1 MSVAVKTAPLFA
13 TLMIVVLAACSGGG
27 GGSSVP
33 SGSGRGA
40 LQAVTVKIDVPASTS
55 SSTRRAAYI
64 SPATLVATIT
74 AYGVL
79 QTLPSTP
86 SGTYDLSATSGQC
99 TAGSGG
105 SRTCTL
111 TVQAPAGNDY
121 FLVNLFNAAPVSGA
135 IPGGAQLL
143 SSNTVT
149 LVVVLGQTSV
159 LPVTLNGSPAT
170 IVLSPQGFLLPPG
183 VSSSFTFFVNA
194 LDASGNLIIGPGNYT
209 NPIALAVSGD
219 SSTTLALSTNSIT
232 TPGTTSVTV
241 TYNNGGPFT
250 GTLGGVPTATITGS
264 TSGATSGSLTVQVN
278 AGVATVTVT
287 VPGAPTSNSQNGNV
301 YQAGGYWTIP
311 IVAAY
316 SGSIQYASNNA
327 PANTTASFVASTV
340 APGTLPGTQ
349 PTGTPLLYVS
359 YSLSNTA
366 TFTQDLESIN
376 VTLPGSVTTTG
387 ENFYESVYDT
397 TAGTNVTPSSGTT
410 YAGTGSQ
417 TVSFGLGIVTSNP
430 TAVTLTAA
438 HTYVIV
444 ISSASS
450 APPAGT
456 ITEYPSSI
464 SAPLFIAAGPDGNLW
479 FTGSGAIGKTTTAGA
494 ITTYGGAT
502 SPDGITA
509 GPDGDLWF
517 SDIVGGYGRVAKIT
531 TSGTI
536 TDYGN
541 SSIPS
546 SEGQI
551 TTGPDGNLWFI
562 DTGGDS
568 IGKVTTAGTITE
580 YGGTLT
586 ALSGLTAGPDG
597 NLWFTQATGAGH
609 IGKITTAGTITL
621 YGGSLGQPY
630 EIATGPDGNLWFTEV
645 SNGKIGKITTAGTI
659 TEYGG
664 SLSQPY
670 DITAGPNG
678 NLWFTEYGNGKIGQ
692 ITTAGTITEYGGSL
706 SHPIGI
712 TSGPDGNVW
721 FVENGNNKIGKIV
734 P

>member
-1 MSVAVKTAPLFA
+1 
-13 TLMIVVLAACSGGG
+13 MIVVLSACSGGG

-33 SGSGRGA
+33 SVSRSGA
-40 LQAVTVKIDVPASTS
+40 LQAVTVRIDVPASTS
-55 SSTRRAAYI
+55 SSARRAAYV
-64 SPATLVATIT
+64 SPATLGATIT
-74 AYGVL
+74 AYGTL
-79 QTLPSTP
+79 QTPPSTP
-86 SGTYDLSATSGQC
+86 TGVYDLSSGSGQC
-99 TAGSGG
+99 SAGSGG

-121 FLVNLFNAAPVSGA
+121 FLVKLYNEAPVSGA
-135 IPGGAQLL
+135 IPGGALLL

-149 LVVVLGQTSV
+149 LVVVLGQSNV

-183 VSSSFTFFVNA
+183 QSNSFTFFVNA
-194 LDASGNLIIGPGNYT
+194 LDTSGNLIIGPGNYT

-219 SSTTLALSTNSIT
+219 SHNTLSLSTNSIT
-232 TPGTTSVTV
+232 APGTTSVTV
-241 TYNNGGPFT
+241 TYNNGGAFT
-250 GTLGGVPTATITGS
+250 GTLNGVPTATITGS

-278 AGVATVTVT
+278 SGVTTVTVT
-287 VPGAPTSNSQNGNV
+287 VPGEPTSNSQSGNV

-311 IVAAY
+311 IVAGY

-327 PANTTASFVASTV
+327 PANTTTAFIASTV

-359 YSLSNTA
+359 YSLNNTTA
-366 TFTQDLESIN
+366 FTQDLESIN
-376 VTLPGSVTTTG
+376 VTLPSSVTTTG

-397 TAGTNVTPSSGTT
+397 TAGTNLTPSSGTT

-430 TAVTLTAA
+430 TAVTLTSA

-450 APPAGT
+450 AAPAGT
-456 ITEYPSSI
+456 ITEYPSGQSG
-464 SAPLFIAAGPDGNLW
+464 LTFITAGPDGNLW
-479 FTGSGAIGKTTTAGA
+479 FGASGAIAKITTAGA
-494 ITTYGGAT
+494 ITTYGGAS

-509 GPDGDLWF
+509 GPDGNLWF
-517 SDIVGGYGRVAKIT
+517 TDVVGGYGRVAKIT
-531 TSGTI
+531 TAGAV

-541 SSIPS
+541 SSIPA

-562 DTGGDS
+562 DTGDDS

-597 NLWFTQATGAGH
+597 NLWFTQATGSGK

-621 YGGSLGQPY
+621 YGGALSSPY
-630 EIATGPDGNLWFTEV
+630 EIVTGADGNLWFTEV
-645 SNGKIGKITTAGTI
+645 GNGKIGKITTAGTI

-664 SLSQPY
+664 SLS
-670 DITAGPNG
+670 A
-678 NLWFTEYGNGKIGQ
+678 
-692 ITTAGTITEYGGSL
+692 
-706 SHPIGI
+706 PIGI
-712 TSGPDGNVW
+712 TSGPDGNLW
-721 FVENGNNKIGKIV
+721 FVEYGNNKIGKIV

>member
-64 SPATLVATIT
+64 SPATLGATIT

-479 FTGSGAIGKTTTAGA
+479 FT
-494 ITTYGGAT
+494 
-502 SPDGITA
+502 
-509 GPDGDLWF
+509 
-517 SDIVGGYGRVAKIT
+517 
-531 TSGTI
+531 
-536 TDYGN
+536 
-541 SSIPS
+541 
-546 SEGQI
+546 
-551 TTGPDGNLWFI
+551 
-562 DTGGDS
+562 
-568 IGKVTTAGTITE
+568 
-580 YGGTLT
+580 
-586 ALSGLTAGPDG
+586 
-597 NLWFTQATGAGH
+597 QATGAGH